1 MIFLLSRFNRI
12 SKSIGSITGGPI
24 DHFPARARAAIKIRR
39 VAFLY
44 RRVGVFPIQSRRRRS
59 ARAIIITVLPNDHG
73 SDGND
78 LMTTLCIPIRIAF
91 VLSLAASSPLEPLGK
106 LDHPAIR
113 EASGIVASRLHPG
126 VFWVHNDSGN
136 ESVLFAVR
144 RDGKLV
150 REFKVAAPNVDW
162 EDIATDDHGKLYIA
176 DTGNNH
182 ELLPSRAVYV
192 VDEPDPDSPG
202 DQPLK
207 TVRAI
212 HYRFE
217 KKRRF
222 DCESL
227 YIWKDRAYLITKR
240 YDGREAE
247 RYSIAV
253 DSAAP
258 IFKPLI
264 PRYEGTLAE
273 FTEPATGADLSA
285 DGRRLAVCSLKSAR
299 VYEID
304 PESGPRPISFVRY
317 DADQVEAICWD
328 GDDLLLA
335 NEQRGMF
342 RIAASTWRPKSPL
355 QSAVGERC
363 R

>member
-1 MIFLLSRFNRI
+1 
-12 SKSIGSITGGPI
+12 
-24 DHFPARARAAIKIRR
+24 
-39 VAFLY
+39 
-44 RRVGVFPIQSRRRRS
+44 
-59 ARAIIITVLPNDHG
+59 
-73 SDGND
+73 
-78 LMTTLCIPIRIAF
+78 MTTFSIPI
-91 VLSLAASSPLEPLGK
+91 VLVFSLAASSPLEPLGR
-106 LDHPAIR
+106 LDHPPIR

-126 VFWVHNDSGN
+126 IFWVHNDSGN

-144 RDGKLV
+144 RDGTLV

-162 EDIATDDHGKLYIA
+162 EDIAIDDKGELYIA
-176 DTGNNH
+176 DTGNNNA
-182 ELLPSRAVYV
+182 LLPSRAVYV
-192 VDEPDPDSPG
+192 LDEPDPERPS

-207 TVRAI
+207 PVRAI

-227 YIWKDRAYLITKR
+227 YIWKDRAHFITKR

-247 RYSIAV
+247 RYSIPV
-253 DSAAP
+253 DTAAP

-273 FTEPATGADLSA
+273 FTEPATGAGLSA
-285 DGRRLAVCSLKSAR
+285 DGRFLAVCSLKSTR
-299 VYEID
+299 VYEFD
-304 PESGPRPISFVRY
+304 PETGPRPIALVRY
-317 DADQVEAICWD
+317 EADQIEAICWD
-328 GDDLLLA
+328 GDDLVLA

-342 RIAASTWRPKSPL
+342 RIAASTWKPKPPR